1 MAIRQSGGRV
11 GRTVRPPDGKP
22 VSRPFCL
29 QSKGHFPIS
38 VSFSVLVAA
47 CGSKW
52 YGVASFLSRFQR
64 LKRLTFASKRQGKT
78 ESAYRRPRLRPSFG
92 QPKGIGQP
100 MPCWV
105 GNDRYNPNP
114 SATDFCVLK
123 DTARCPLSY
132 SKGFGLLPKRPCPMR
147 EGASSPKSGS
157 LFPPAVRM
165 PKLRLCRDTTKSIV
179 I

>member
-22 VSRPFCL
+22 VSRPSCL

-52 YGVASFLSRFQR
+52 QGVASFSARFQW
-64 LKRLTFASKRQGKT
+64 LKRPTFAPKRQGKAKART
-78 ESAYRRPRLRPSFG
+78 AGPGSVLLLGSKKVSGDRCLAVSVTTGLSPIRSPRIFVSSKTQQGMFRVTRN
-92 QPKGIGQP
+92 I
-100 MPCWV
+100 PC
-105 GNDRYNPNP
+105 
-114 SATDFCVLK
+114 
-123 DTARCPLSY
+123 
-132 SKGFGLLPKRPCPMR
+132 GLLPQALPLKG

-157 LFPPAVRM
+157 LSPPAV
-165 PKLRLCRDTTKSIV
+165 CV
-179 I
+179 